1 MLQKSDNK
9 LRKTKWPKNIRINL
23 MPPKRNKKRKVK
35 VQYNSHEEKTIFMI
49 KIEKV
54 GLPII

>member
-1 MLQKSDNK
+1 
-9 LRKTKWPKNIRINL
+9 
-23 MPPKRNKKRKVK
+23 MPTKRKK
-35 VQYNSHEEKTIFMI
+35 KKSKSTVQFTRGKTIFMI